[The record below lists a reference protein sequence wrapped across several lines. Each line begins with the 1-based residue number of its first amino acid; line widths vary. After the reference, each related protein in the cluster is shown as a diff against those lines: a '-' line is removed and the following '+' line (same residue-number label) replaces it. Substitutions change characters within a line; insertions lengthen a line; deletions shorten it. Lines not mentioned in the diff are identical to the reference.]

1 MTTTRSTLQ
10 PKTITTGE
18 ALEEAVLSAGEKS
31 VDKSNATAI
40 QAAEDPVKYEYV
52 FDVRG
57 NLASEPVAPVDAA
70 SMQSAESQV
79 LGRTQRGGP
88 AAVMQSAANVNV
100 RAGLVDPD
108 DASEVVRESVTV
120 TETNIGGTRGVTE
133 SVGGQVVG
141 QCVDPSIPAAY
152 PRSAYD
158 ITIGEALEATAYT
171 AAGEKPIDQSEAA
184 AIKAAELRA
193 LRSNETPSSG
203 IGAQA

>member
-1 MTTTRSTLQ
+1 
-10 PKTITTGE
+10 
-18 ALEEAVLSAGEKS
+18 
-31 VDKSNATAI
+31 
-40 QAAEDPVKYEYV
+40 
-52 FDVRG
+52 
-57 NLASEPVAPVDAA
+57 
-70 SMQSAESQV
+70 MQSAESQV
-79 LGRTQRGGP
+79 LGRPQRGGP

-108 DASEVVRESVTV
+108 GASEVVREECVTV
-120 TETNIGGTRGVTE
+120 TETNIGGTRGVSE

-203 IGAQA
+203 IGAQDSTAKLPRDKPVTHNDAERVTAAEMRNKPDLRTTPGGFASSMAAAARLNQNP